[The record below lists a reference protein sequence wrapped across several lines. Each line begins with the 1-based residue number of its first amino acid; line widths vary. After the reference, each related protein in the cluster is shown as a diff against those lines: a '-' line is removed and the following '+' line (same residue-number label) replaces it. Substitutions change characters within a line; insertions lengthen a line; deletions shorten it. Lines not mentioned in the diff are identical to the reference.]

1 MTSLKSEDH
10 QPSSVCNLQFLQ
22 SSFKVCF
29 ALIFSPTTWRVHAC
43 THTHD
48 GYMNTSHTPVHLD
61 KNAVQSPCVQLIR
74 ISSIVQLGY
83 TRGEKKKFWYLH
95 IPSTEARNRKHSDR
109 WVQNTDL
116 TSASQSPSEWI
127 RKSDKQQWFPN
138 LDTFTPHHI
147 KPFMK
152 CVRYEKVCSRS
163 LISPPLPEQDTNTR
177 D

>member
-83 TRGEKKKFWYLH
+83 TRGEKKSFDIYTYHIQKQETGSIQTDGCRTQTWHLLLKVRQNEYASKTSSSDSQTWTLSLH
-95 IPSTEARNRKHSDR
+95 T
-109 WVQNTDL
+109 
-116 TSASQSPSEWI
+116 
-127 RKSDKQQWFPN
+127 
-138 LDTFTPHHI
+138 
-147 KPFMK
+147 
-152 CVRYEKVCSRS
+152 KVCEIWKG
-163 LISPPLPEQDTNTR
+163 LLQITHFTTVTWTR
-177 D
+177 H